1 MSRAHHVGSD
11 DTLQFEHDLLSG
23 HEAGVRPAGEGLL
36 SCTGCS
42 IHLILTR
49 ATDGSQLVPTAIW
62 QAHLCS
68 TWDTRHHLLSC
79 RVVIIDPLVSL
90 RVHKLATNQQF
101 HSRLHTHTQNRS

>member
-1 MSRAHHVGSD
+1 MLQSDILSQFILAKHEHEDVISLMSRAHHVGSD

-49 ATDGSQLVPTAIW
+49 ATGLK
-62 QAHLCS
+62 S
-68 TWDTRHHLLSC
+68 TSAYSNMAGPP
-79 RVVIIDPLVSL
+79 V
-90 RVHKLATNQQF
+90 
-101 HSRLHTHTQNRS
+101 